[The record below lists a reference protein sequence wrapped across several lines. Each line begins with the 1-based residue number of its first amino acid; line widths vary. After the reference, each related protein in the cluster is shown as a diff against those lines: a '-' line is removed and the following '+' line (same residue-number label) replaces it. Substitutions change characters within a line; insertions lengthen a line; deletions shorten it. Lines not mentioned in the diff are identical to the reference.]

1 MPRSCVRAPATRG
14 ARIATRMSAGK
25 KTTSKVSNQVAA
37 AAALTALTAS
47 APALAAVNEVGQV
60 AGAEFLPSVLV
71 RSCDTKPT
79 RSTERVKST
88 ADRSPRPPPPPP
100 PPLSQPSGAPRG
112 TRLPWNRHG
121 RFLHLPRVREEVSA
135 RLGPGAHRLSII
147 TATVF
152 CITLCD
158 VRIHIHIPVLSAN
171 LAVP

>member
-1 MPRSCVRAPATRG
+1 MKVTAAKTMPRSCVRAPATRG

-88 ADRSPRPPPPPP
+88 ADRSPRSPP
-100 PPLSQPSGAPRG
+100 PPLPTLRCPSWDSSSLESPWPLPSSTSSPRRSERAVGTGRAP
-112 TRLPWNRHG
+112 LEHHYCNC
-121 RFLHLPRVREEVSA
+121 FLYY
-135 RLGPGAHRLSII
+135 
-147 TATVF
+147 TV
-152 CITLCD
+152 
-158 VRIHIHIPVLSAN
+158 
-171 LAVP
+171 

>member
-88 ADRSPRPPPPPP
+88 ADRSPRPPLSPNPQV
-100 PPLSQPSGAPRG
+100 PLVG
-112 TRLPWNRHG
+112 LV
-121 RFLHLPRVREEVSA
+121 F
-135 RLGPGAHRLSII
+135 PGIAMAASFIYLESEKK
-147 TATVF
+147 
-152 CITLCD
+152 
-158 VRIHIHIPVLSAN
+158 
-171 LAVP
+171 

>member
-1 MPRSCVRAPATRG
+1 MKVTAAKTMPRSCVRAPATRG

-88 ADRSPRPPPPPP
+88 ADRSPRSP
-100 PPLSQPSGAPRG
+100 PPLSPNPQVPLVG
-112 TRLPWNRHG
+112 LV
-121 RFLHLPRVREEVSA
+121 F
-135 RLGPGAHRLSII
+135 PGIAMAASFIYLESEKK
-147 TATVF
+147 
-152 CITLCD
+152 
-158 VRIHIHIPVLSAN
+158 
-171 LAVP
+171 

>member
-14 ARIATRMSAGK
+14 ARIATRMSAGN

-88 ADRSPRPPPPPP
+88 ADRSPRPPP
-100 PPLSQPSGAPRG
+100 LSQPSGAPRG

-135 RLGPGAHRLSII
+135 RLGPRAPLEHHYS
-147 TATVF
+147 TVF